1 MRLRTIRRIA
11 AVLVVFVPACAE
23 RARVPSPAGTD
34 IYLERD
40 SRVVEARV
48 PANATL
54 TGLLRA
60 HALNDHLVTA
70 VTEAARGVFDLR
82 RLQAN
87 HPYRIELTF
96 KGVLRRVEYDIDSTH
111 LLRIANRTAELLLAG
126 HTVTRLEFLAEVV
139 EYPTRR
145 TVETVHGEIDRDHS
159 SLVAAVDE
167 LGEGVTLAMALAEI
181 FGGEIDFTN
190 DVQPG
195 DSFDVTFERILRDD
209 ELVGYGPVVAAS
221 FENGGR
227 RLKAFRFAQPGS
239 RPDYYDENG
248 RSLRRLFLRSPLRFE
263 PRITSRFSRGRMHPV
278 LRQVRSHLGVDYG
291 APVGAPVVAV
301 SGGVVVSAGPNGDAG
316 RMVQLRHADGFESL
330 YLHLSS
336 ISPGL
341 RPGVRVEQG
350 QLVGRVGSSGL
361 ATGPHLDYR
370 VKKNGVFINPLLVHR
385 NLPPG
390 VPIAPAHMAAF
401 SAQRD
406 AALLQLARGAAS
418 PTPMAAR
425 IAAE

>member
-1 MRLRTIRRIA
+1 MKTRVAWRLLT
-11 AVLVVFVPACAE
+11 LLPVFLPACTEQTYAPAP
-23 RARVPSPAGTD
+23 ARTD
-34 IYLERD
+34 IFLERD
-40 SRVVEARV
+40 SEVVEARV
-48 PANATL
+48 PVNATL
-54 TGLLRA
+54 AGLLRA
-60 HALNDHLVTA
+60 HALKDDLVVA

-96 KGVLRRVEYDIDSTH
+96 KGVLRQVEYDIDATH

-126 HTVTRLEFLAEVV
+126 QAVTRPVFAAEVV
-139 EYPTRR
+139 EYPTWR
-145 TVETVHGEIDRDHS
+145 TVETIHGEIDADHS

-167 LGEGVTLAMALAEI
+167 LGERVTLAMAIAEI

-195 DSFDVTFERILRDD
+195 DNFDVTFEKIMRDD
-209 ELVGYGPVVAAS
+209 EFAGYGPVAAAS
-221 FENGGR
+221 FENSGR
-227 RLKAFRFAQPGS
+227 RLRAFRFAQPGS
-239 RPDYYDENG
+239 QPDYYDENG

-263 PRITSRFSRGRMHPV
+263 PRITSRFSRSRVHPI
-278 LRQVRSHLGVDYG
+278 LREVRSHLGVDYG

-301 SGGVVVSAGPNGDAG
+301 SGGVVVGAGSNGDAG
-316 RMVQLRHADGFESL
+316 RMVHLRHADGFESF

-350 QLVGRVGSSGL
+350 ELVGRVGSSGL
-361 ATGPHLDYR
+361 STGPHLDYR

-401 SAQRD
+401 GAQRD
-406 AALLQLARGAAS
+406 VALLQLARGDASSAAV
-418 PTPMAAR
+418 AAR
-425 IAAE
+425 ITGE